1 MTRETIRDMLTHD
14 PFEPFRILTSAGEA
28 FVVRDPQTVALMKSE
43 VFIAQANSDRRTFLP
58 LLHIAAIETL
68 VSGGR
73 RDGTA
78 SRRRRRR

>member
-14 PFEPFRILTSAGEA
+14 PFEPFRMFTSAGEA
-28 FVVRDPQTVALMKSE
+28 FDVRDPQIVALIKSE
-43 VFIAQANSDRRTFLP
+43 VFIAHPNSDRRTFLP
-58 LLHIAAIETL
+58 LHHIAAIDTL

-73 RDGTA
+73 RNGTA